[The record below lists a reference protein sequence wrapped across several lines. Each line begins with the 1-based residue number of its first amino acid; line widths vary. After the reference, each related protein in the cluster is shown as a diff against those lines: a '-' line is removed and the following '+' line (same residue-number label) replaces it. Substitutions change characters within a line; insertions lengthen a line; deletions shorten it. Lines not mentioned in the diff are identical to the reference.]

1 MPKLSQTL
9 IQSHYKNWKKPMIIL
24 TFGCMMNKIYNLND
38 KNLSDET
45 DEKYCI
51 INIVKRSCIQKNIIW
66 YSKSRGYN

>member
-9 IQSHYKNWKKPMIIL
+9 IQSNYKNWKKSNDNI

-45 DEKYCI
+45 DE
-51 INIVKRSCIQKNIIW
+51 NIALLILLKDHVYTKE
-66 YSKSRGYN
+66 